1 MARKSQGDER
11 TIYIILAWANEQLP
25 NFRKL

>member
-11 TIYIILAWANEQLP
+11 TVYMLLAWAHEQLP
-25 NFRKL
+25 HFRKL